1 LKEGASVVKT
11 NYQFEKRQKELKK
24 KKKMEEKRLRKL
36 EKSGNLPSEN
46 PEPTPDQIDNAN
58 KDDSPG

>member
-1 LKEGASVVKT
+1 MAKT
-11 NYQFEKRQKELKK
+11 KYQFEKRQKELKK

-46 PEPTPDQIDNAN
+46 PEPTPDQVDNAN

>member
-1 LKEGASVVKT
+1 MAKT

-46 PEPTPDQIDNAN
+46 PEPSPDPSDTVT
-58 KDDSPG
+58 KDE

>member
-1 LKEGASVVKT
+1 MEKGVTVAKT

-36 EKSGNLPSEN
+36 EKSGHLPSEN
-46 PEPTPDQIDNAN
+46 PEQTPDQSVPVD
-58 KDDSPG
+58 KDV

>member
-1 LKEGASVVKT
+1 MAKT